1 VSVSRRDFLRLRTS
15 ARGRTLELSCRTLY
29 KRCLDAAGAPSAPE
43 TDYEMGGEPPL
54 VLAQRTPA
62 EIFAEI
68 ARDLDGAQVLQ
79 LVEPE
84 WLDSIEGRDDL
95 RAVLDTFRARG
106 GRIEHTR

>member
-1 VSVSRRDFLRLRTS
+1 MSVSRRDFLRLRTS
-15 ARGRTLELSCRTLY
+15 AQGRTLELSCRMLY
-29 KRCLDAAGAPSAPE
+29 MRCLDAVGPPPAPD
-43 TDYEMGGEPPL
+43 DYDQTGGEPPL
-54 VLAQRTPA
+54 VVAQRTPS

-95 RAVLDTFRARG
+95 RTVLDTFRARG